1 MWGAQSGMEEPMV
14 VLTGPGSLLEGHQL
28 FRRGS
33 MWLWGALIGYKE
45 PMAIMSV
52 VVYLE
57 DSLAAA
63 VELHAKPNAAGF
75 TGAGELPQ

>member
-1 MWGAQSGMEEPMV
+1 M
-14 VLTGPGSLLEGHQL
+14 
-28 FRRGS
+28 RGS
-33 MWLWGALIGYKE
+33 KWYGGAHGGVDG
-45 PMAIMSV
+45 PRVIMSV